1 MRDRGGERKMRMQPV
16 MIAIA
21 AFTGIA
27 LGAIL
32 LAIAVTFRTTAEF
45 PLLLGGIALLILLIG
60 VDYWQWMH
68 REP

>member
-1 MRDRGGERKMRMQPV
+1 MKHGEGGRKMRMHPV

-27 LGAIL
+27 LGTIL
-32 LAIAVTFRTTAEF
+32 LAIAVTFRATAEF
-45 PLLLGGIALLILLIG
+45 PILMGGIVLLILLIG
-60 VDYWQWMH
+60 IDYWQWMH